1 MSQESSDSINNGDDD
16 NNNDKITFH
25 LHLQQNQSQDK
36 LQPDH

>member
-25 LHLQQNQSQDK
+25 LQQNQSQDK